1 MSFKEII
8 GLSAGIGFFIIWI
21 IDLNAPTPLEIRGK
35 FWHELF
41 FHYTWLMW
49 SVGCLFYYQYQ
60 KNLRNQKEKD
70 QQNKADTTKKLKSKK

>member
-21 IDLNAPTPLEIRGK
+21 IDLNAPTPAEIRGK

-60 KNLRNQKEKD
+60 KNIRTQQEKD
-70 QQNKADTTKKLKSKK
+70 QEKKPKSPLNKKAKK

>member
-8 GLSAGIGFFIIWI
+8 GLSAGIGFLIIWI
-21 IDLNAPTPLEIRGK
+21 IDLNAPTPVEIRGK

-60 KNLRNQKEKD
+60 KNIRTQQEKGQKDKPMSP
-70 QQNKADTTKKLKSKK
+70 KKSKAKK

>member
-8 GLSAGIGFFIIWI
+8 ALSAGIGFFIIWI
-21 IDLNAPTPLEIRGK
+21 IDLNAPTPVEIRGK

-60 KNLRNQKEKD
+60 KNNRLKEEHEASK
-70 QQNKADTTKKLKSKK
+70 KAESPKKSKAKK

>member
-8 GLSAGIGFFIIWI
+8 GLSAGIGFFIIWV
-21 IDLNAPTPLEIRGK
+21 IDLNAPTPIEIRGK

-60 KNLRNQKEKD
+60 KNIRTKEEDTPSK
-70 QQNKADTTKKLKSKK
+70 NTTKKKKSKK

>member
-21 IDLNAPTPLEIRGK
+21 IDLNAPTPAEIRGK

-49 SVGCLFYYQYQ
+49 SSGCLFYYQYQ
-60 KNLRNQKEKD
+60 KNLRIKEDQDQKNKPNSP
-70 QQNKADTTKKLKSKK
+70 QKNKAKK